1 MMADIIVDELRDY
14 EIARYYEG
22 IYKKSAL
29 IEGAY
34 EAEDFFPSL
43 GNGGK
48 WLFFTAAPLRDHR
61 GKITGAIETLQSI
74 TERKHAEAKRKQTV
88 EDLKRSNA
96 ELELFAYV
104 ASHDLQ
110 EPLRMVASYVQL
122 LAQRYKGKLDSDADD
137 FIGYAVDGATHMQTL
152 INDLLAYS
160 RVGTHGKPLEPTD
173 CETVLEQVLTNL
185 KMAIEKSG
193 AVITHDALPTV
204 MADES

>member
-1 MMADIIVDELRDY
+1 MINTKKQWTPFYSVERPMMADIIVDELRDY

-74 TERKHAEAKRKQTV
+74 TERKHAEAKRKQ
-88 EDLKRSNA
+88 S
-96 ELELFAYV
+96 
-104 ASHDLQ
+104 
-110 EPLRMVASYVQL
+110 
-122 LAQRYKGKLDSDADD
+122 G
-137 FIGYAVDGATHMQTL
+137 
-152 INDLLAYS
+152 S
-160 RVGTHGKPLEPTD
+160 RPWRT
-173 CETVLEQVLTNL
+173 
-185 KMAIEKSG
+185 
-193 AVITHDALPTV
+193 
-204 MADES
+204 